1 MWIKSSLI
9 IMMVFLMS
17 CEHTKVNKSGES
29 STIQNIPA
37 IVKALEAIGEVSK
50 SKVDKSEK

>member
-1 MWIKSSLI
+1 
-9 IMMVFLMS
+9 MMVFLMS
-17 CEHTKVNKSGES
+17 CEHTKVHKSGES

-37 IVKALEAIGEVSK
+37 IVKALEAIGEVNK